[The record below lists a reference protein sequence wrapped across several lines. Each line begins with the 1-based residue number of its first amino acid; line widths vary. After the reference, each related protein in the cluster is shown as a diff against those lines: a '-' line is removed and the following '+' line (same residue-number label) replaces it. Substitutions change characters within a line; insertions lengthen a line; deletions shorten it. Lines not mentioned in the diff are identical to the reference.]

1 MQDQRIYQGFYTLY
15 QYANH
20 DLNQLLGYFLNSQ
33 LLTLN
38 EKEMII
44 DQDIVKE
51 VSLIHSMITKK
62 SESREEQVAL
72 VEKLVGLGI
81 KDRKIQRSLQLIQQS
96 YL

>member
-1 MQDQRIYQGFYTLY
+1 
-15 QYANH
+15 
-20 DLNQLLGYFLNSQ
+20 
-33 LLTLN
+33 
-38 EKEMII
+38 MII